1 MISEEGVDVG
11 LPSIALLRVRILYM
25 RAFISFLAV
34 LMSMMTGLTANA
46 DPVDAGNATVEIISE
61 RKSIAPGDRFLAALK
76 LDIDEGWHVYWRNA
90 GDAGIAPSINW
101 NVTGD
106 AQTGEFYWPAP
117 HTIPLETLMNYG
129 YEDQLVLPFEII
141 APDNLQAGDMLVMA
155 GKAEYQICLD
165 ICIWEDADI
174 DLVLPVSDMPEAS
187 EENGRLIAAALE
199 ASPVDMTGQASTTL
213 AGEDTLRLSIA
224 DDAFAATL
232 EGADHV
238 RFYPYEHE
246 IEHFPEQNLRVGPN
260 GGTLD
265 LQLSSLTKIE
275 PMPIEGIVV
284 VDQKDGSR
292 FAMKVAAQAGE
303 ILAGTDETSVKT
315 THKEGVSIAPV
326 AGIGQILTWLGLAFA
341 GGLILNLMPCVLPV
355 LTIKANGLAHAAQKG
370 ESHLKSH
377 GIGYLA
383 GVLTCFIAIGI
394 VLLVLRA
401 AGEQA
406 GLGFQLQY
414 PPMVLGLALLM
425 YLVGLNL
432 LGVFEIGSSVMG
444 VGSNLANKSGV
455 AGAFFTGLLAAV
467 VGAPCVGP
475 LLAASLGAV
484 VSQPAWVV
492 LLFLIVMGAGLAA
505 PFVLLSFVPGL
516 AKAMPKPGMWMDI
529 VKQVLAFPM
538 FLTAIWLLW
547 VFAGQKGVDSTI
559 IVLTAAVAI
568 GFVLWLVSRPNA
580 NKLVKVL
587 GALLLIVSF
596 VSPFV
601 LTGGTSTSLQSAST
615 SVTTKSGVEVKT
627 GDWSPEYVEEL
638 RAAGTPIF
646 VDFTARWCVTCQM
659 NKRTSLHHDKV
670 KEAFAEQGVVFL
682 TADWTNRNEI
692 IANELARHKR
702 AGVPLYLYYPPE
714 GDVQIL
720 PQILT
725 AGLVVKTV
733 TQ

>member
-1 MISEEGVDVG
+1 MR
-11 LPSIALLRVRILYM
+11 SIFLILALLAAIFNGV
-25 RAFISFLAV
+25 A
-34 LMSMMTGLTANA
+34 ANA
-46 DPVDAGNATVEIISE
+46 DPVDAGNATVEVISE
-61 RKSIAPGDRFLAALK
+61 RSSIAPGDRFLAALK

-90 GDAGIAPSINW
+90 GDAGIAASIDW
-101 NVTGD
+101 EITSD
-106 AQTGEFYWPAP
+106 AKTGEFYWPAP

-129 YEDQLVLPFEII
+129 YEDQLILPFEII
-141 APDNLQAGDMLVMA
+141 APASLKVGDNLIMT
-155 GKAEYQICLD
+155 GKTEYQICLD
-165 ICIWEDADI
+165 ICIWESADI
-174 DLVLPVSDMPEAS
+174 DLVLPVSQMPEPNAES
-187 EENGRLIAAALE
+187 GALITAALE
-199 ASPVDMTGQASTTL
+199 ASPVEMTGSATTNL
-213 AGEDTLRLSIA
+213 TDKKILRLSIA
-224 DDAFAATL
+224 DEAFAAALNT
-232 EGADHV
+232 ADHV

-246 IEHFPEQNLRVGPN
+246 IEHFPEQALSVGPQ

-265 LQLSSLTKIE
+265 LELSTLTESK
-275 PMPIEGIVV
+275 PMPIKGIVV
-284 VDQKDGSR
+284 VDADNGER
-292 FAMKVAAQAGE
+292 FAMKIAAEAGAILEGTDSKSVLNVGSGSSLEVAATAS
-303 ILAGTDETSVKT
+303 LS
-315 THKEGVSIAPV
+315 
-326 AGIGQILTWLGLAFA
+326 QILLWLVLAFL

-355 LTIKANGLAHAAQKG
+355 LTIKANGLAHAAQQG
-370 ESHLKSH
+370 QSQLKAH

-383 GVLTCFIAIGI
+383 GVLTCFIAIGV

-401 AGEQA
+401 AGEQV

-425 YLVGLNL
+425 YIVGLNL

-455 AGAFFTGLLAAV
+455 VGAFFTGLLAAV

-492 LLFLIVMGAGLAA
+492 ILFLIVMGSGLAA

-516 AKAMPKPGMWMDI
+516 AKAMPKPGGWMDI

-538 FLTAIWLLW
+538 FLTSIWLLW
-547 VFAGQKGVDSTI
+547 VFAGQKGVDAAI
-559 IVLTAAVAI
+559 LVLTASVVI
-568 GFVLWLVSRPNA
+568 GFALWMFARPNA
-580 NKLVKVL
+580 NGVVKSIS
-587 GALLLIVSF
+587 GLLLLSAFIA
-596 VSPFV
+596 PFIM
-601 LTGGTSTSLQSAST
+601 TSGAST
-615 SVTTKSGVEVKT
+615 PYEAAAKTITTKSGIEVKT

-659 NKRTSLHHDKV
+659 NKRVALQTEKV
-670 KEAFAEQGVVFL
+670 KSTFVEQGVVFL
-682 TADWTNRNEI
+682 TADWTNRNEM

-702 AGVPLYLYYPPE
+702 AGVPLYLYYPPQ

-725 AGLVVKTV
+725 AGLVAKTV
-733 TQ
+733 TP